1 MKMRRWFGRQNLFR
15 RKSSYSVM
23 TIVQRVQRFFN
34 TILIAVTTCFS
45 SNNRDQT
52 LRKSSSGHRKQVVQ
66 RVIRRNQV
74 HYTIEYEEGTS
85 HESLFIDRERERE
98 PSQNELEDQDEVV
111 RMTFEEIDPPIKQI
125 FIPEI
130 ESPIQD
136 TSGEDANDFFVF
148 FEPKRCLSRII
159 EEPFVEECVIISDTT
174 DVIVSRQ
181 SSFIIRKQD
190 EVIERLAREVA
201 AKLIRICDPSV
212 ESVNITVKVNR
223 ASKIRTGKPASHIT
237 PTLNVSSTLT
247 PDSTSSASK
256 AVTPQATAFL
266 VPSGALVTVTGAVIS
281 VTETQPRA
289 TEAETEAGIL
299 EISVL
304 PTDSTSVSNAGNLS
318 QEKAILKPD
327 QSSDLSSIDICD
339 IENDQITTK
348 PKSARKKA
356 FGDDLETKN
365 PSEAVQ
371 VEIKVHSPSES
382 SVESNSMSDKCFTKP
397 AVSPKPKTVKKGFTV
412 VSESNTSNIQDKP
425 PVQLPSQLENQ
436 MDTQSPKNG
445 LTPLAKRNHHQPENL
460 QEIEPAGVKEP
471 RKFTATKST
480 LSDSSIEPR
489 NKVSSTSQ
497 TVISSTKTDNMLP
510 APVEN
515 PSSQNESPSKTTSTQ
530 DLPLEPT
537 LQTACS
543 FTQNN
548 NTQLETTQHNNPSP
562 EIGNSHS
569 QNETKTDSTVNN
581 RPLEPLR
588 LLDELKDKL
597 SPLPSIGEVGELRRR
612 PNSSRTYYELTSSGS
627 TSQNDLPFT
636 ASDFKVIPT
645 SNSPELSDMELA
657 ITRSQRSGVRSKSPI
672 NLIRPSSQSVPK
684 YIYLNNAP
692 SNNSITV
699 SRQNSFLETIVES
712 EVVTVEKSIITDV
725 VMELEE
731 ENEDEQNGAT
741 AVAVASCR
749 QQN

>member
-15 RKSSYSVM
+15 RKSNYSVM
-23 TIVQRVQRFFN
+23 TIVQRVQRFIN

-74 HYTIEYEEGTS
+74 HYTIEYEEETS
-85 HESLFIDRERERE
+85 HESLFIDRELERE

-136 TSGEDANDFFVF
+136 TRGEDANDFFVF

-247 PDSTSSASK
+247 PDSTPSASK
-256 AVTPQATAFL
+256 PVTPQATPFL

-289 TEAETEAGIL
+289 TEVETEAGIL
-299 EISVL
+299 EISVH
-304 PTDSTSVSNAGNLS
+304 PTDSTSVSNAGSLS
-318 QEKAILKPD
+318 QEKAILKTD
-327 QSSDLSSIDICD
+327 QPSDLSSIDICD

-365 PSEAVQ
+365 PSETVQ
-371 VEIKVHSPSES
+371 VENKVHSPSES
-382 SVESNSMSDKCFTKP
+382 SSMNDKCFTKP
-397 AVSPKPKTVKKGFTV
+397 AVSPKPKIVKKGFTV
-412 VSESNTSNIQDKP
+412 ASESNTSNIQDKP
-425 PVQLPSQLENQ
+425 AAQLPSQLGNQ

-445 LTPLAKRNHHQPENL
+445 LTPLAKRNHHQPESL
-460 QEIEPAGVKEP
+460 QEVEPAGVKEP
-471 RKFTATKST
+471 RKLIATEST
-480 LSDSSIEPR
+480 LSDSSIEPH
-489 NKVSSTSQ
+489 NNFSSTSQ

-515 PSSQNESPSKTTSTQ
+515 PSSQNENPFKTTSRQ
-530 DLPLEPT
+530 NPLLEPT

-543 FTQNN
+543 FTENS
-548 NTQLETTQHNNPSP
+548 NTQLETAQHNNPSP
-562 EIGNSHS
+562 ETGNSPS
-569 QNETKTDSTVNN
+569 QNKTKTDNTPNN
-581 RPLEPLR
+581 HSLEPLR

-597 SPLPSIGEVGELRRR
+597 SPLPSIGEVGETRRR
-612 PNSSRTYYELTSSGS
+612 PNSSRTYYELTSSCS

-645 SNSPELSDMELA
+645 SNSPDLSDMELA

-684 YIYLNNAP
+684 YIYLNNVP

>member
-1 MKMRRWFGRQNLFR
+1 MRRWFGRQNLFR
-15 RKSSYSVM
+15 RKSNYSVM
-23 TIVQRVQRFFN
+23 TIVQRVQRFIN

-85 HESLFIDRERERE
+85 HESLFIDRELERE

-136 TSGEDANDFFVF
+136 TRGEDANDFFVF

-247 PDSTSSASK
+247 PDNTPSASK

-266 VPSGALVTVTGAVIS
+266 VPSGTLVTVTGAVIS

-304 PTDSTSVSNAGNLS
+304 PTDSTSVSNAGSLS
-318 QEKAILKPD
+318 QEKAILKTD
-327 QSSDLSSIDICD
+327 QPSDLSSIDICD

-356 FGDDLETKN
+356 FGDDLQTKTPPET
-365 PSEAVQ
+365 VQ
-371 VEIKVHSPSES
+371 VENEVYSPSES

-397 AVSPKPKTVKKGFTV
+397 AVSPKPKIVKKGFTV

-425 PVQLPSQLENQ
+425 TAQLPSQLENQ

-445 LTPLAKRNHHQPENL
+445 LTPLAKRNHYQPENL
-460 QEIEPAGVKEP
+460 QEVEPAGVKEP
-471 RKFTATKST
+471 RKFIATEST

-497 TVISSTKTDNMLP
+497 TVISSTKTDILP
-510 APVEN
+510 ALVK
-515 PSSQNESPSKTTSTQ
+515 SPSKTTSTQ

-569 QNETKTDSTVNN
+569 QNETITDSTVNN

-597 SPLPSIGEVGELRRR
+597 SPLPSIGEVGETRRR

-731 ENEDEQNGAT
+731 ENEDEQNGVT